1 MRRSTWIMLGCA
13 CVYATAA
20 LSDTARNIVPANCQD
35 KQRLQILS
43 SGDPIATDSDKVK
56 CTVTYWA
63 CGQQFT
69 QSQIV
74 ANKADACERFT
85 NSVRSKVGS
94 EACCDCFPKC
104 TASSRPAP
112 APTAGD
118 SAQPVKADAAG
129 KVEQLEARVKELEAR
144 LKALED
150 KLTGDEVT
158 INAGGSS
165 IKLKVDK
172 TAGGIYITSEQ
183 EIAITSSKD
192 ISISSPR
199 NISIKAGGN
208 IILKGAKI
216 QQN

>member
-1 MRRSTWIMLGCA
+1 MRCFACITLGCV
-13 CVYATAA
+13 CLYVTAA
-20 LSDTARNIVPANCQD
+20 LSETPRNVVPANCQD

-43 SGDPIATDSDKVK
+43 SGDPVEGDTDKVK

-63 CGQQFT
+63 CGQRFT
-69 QSQIV
+69 QSQTL
-74 ANKADACERFT
+74 ANKPDACERFT
-85 NSVRSKVGS
+85 SSVRSKVGS

-104 TASSRPAP
+104 TSAGRPAP
-112 APTAGD
+112 AAAG
-118 SAQPVKADAAG
+118 STQPIKAEASG

>member
-1 MRRSTWIMLGCA
+1 
-13 CVYATAA
+13 
-20 LSDTARNIVPANCQD
+20 
-35 KQRLQILS
+35 
-43 SGDPIATDSDKVK
+43 
-56 CTVTYWA
+56 
-63 CGQQFT
+63 
-69 QSQIV
+69 
-74 ANKADACERFT
+74 
-85 NSVRSKVGS
+85 
-94 EACCDCFPKC
+94 
-104 TASSRPAP
+104 
-112 APTAGD
+112 
-118 SAQPVKADAAG
+118 
-129 KVEQLEARVKELEAR
+129 LEAR